1 MEVLHFFSHPV
12 KFKKKRNRRD
22 ICESTRHVEEGVC
35 QLRVGGRDCMQ
46 QDEGLEA
53 LAEKDIK
60 GGRLRAIVI
69 CSQEWPPGG
78 SSDA

>member
-1 MEVLHFFSHPV
+1 
-12 KFKKKRNRRD
+12 
-22 ICESTRHVEEGVC
+22 
-35 QLRVGGRDCMQ
+35 MQ
-46 QDEGLEA
+46 QDEGLET

-78 SSDA
+78 SSDS